1 MSIRYFLP
9 CLLVLLSGC
18 MALAQNHLPVSV
30 SDATSG
36 APLAFAHCYLQE
48 NKTGTTTDL
57 AGKALLQFSKG
68 GPIRDQLTLSYVG
81 YRDTIIQVQPSDQE
95 LRIGLQPKPV
105 LLEAAEIKGQAE
117 NLSAEE
123 IVRNAIKSIRKNYS
137 RDAVQ
142 LHTFYRESFSEG
154 GQLATVDEAMADI
167 YYTPYP
173 RRWFT
178 RRSFRHYYDG
188 AYEGR
193 ADNRFANHFVLLSNP
208 VYFKYY
214 NTVKDQCKMLGVRLS
229 DNSSTEDLHPHV
241 QGGPLALL
249 SQDKVKYR
257 SDFLDPTM
265 RDKYAYA
272 KSSAVMFNG
281 HPCYAITFKP
291 LPGEDPIFQGWHQRM
306 KDPIFSGIIYVDI
319 ESFAVVAIRCQLS
332 PLARFD
338 NYKRHRAWQVFPDR
352 STLAVDYQKQNGR
365 WFLKNIKTEQHISR
379 AEFLSPGQ
387 PVFQRLSHNYRLT
400 RQIWVQG
407 IEPDASPF
415 DEADD
420 QLLHDPRDA
429 RLATF
434 PFEYKDSL
442 WQAFEQTARY
452 PELSAG
458 DVQSLER
465 KGPLHQQ
472 WSRWFV
478 KEEMLPP
485 AANAQADTL
494 LLPDGRL
501 IADPYRWM
509 ERQDSQTQAH
519 INTEN
524 CYFFNE
530 YIPWKRQQFSAFRK
544 MLMTLGRCDTNSTPP
559 RHPYVYRD
567 NRGLFLTDST
577 GSEPRM
583 LLSFT
588 TDLPDG
594 KSLRSYQPS
603 PEYGSLAF
611 TLSNGDAYA
620 NSARIKMLA
629 SNQVDSLSDQL
640 YEMEW
645 LSENTLVYTVV
656 NESKRAYAC
665 YAYQP
670 QHGDRR
676 LLFEA
681 TDPEFEL
688 ELYEVQ
694 GTLLLSC
701 LNSNGNELFR
711 IKEGTEGV
719 ELLRLHGTNWYST
732 DFYFDEDLYYL
743 AARDTAF
750 QSCILKTDGHSDQI
764 LWTAPP
770 TVALDEV
777 RATADYLLVK
787 AIDRAIVKLY
797 LFSKNGVLQDSL
809 SLPELHGSV
818 QLDKVTDYASNTC
831 RYYFESPNQP
841 FTQYTI
847 NLATRQLTEQPID
860 CLRNP
865 PEAAYETTLYK
876 VPAEDG
882 ERLPLR
888 LSYRSD
894 FKNLKTTKGVLL
906 SVYGAYGGFSEA
918 NFDEYERLLMD
929 EGYVVA
935 QASVRGSRAK
945 GWQWYRAGRGANKPV
960 GISDYLACAAYVRYE
975 LHLPRTFAY
984 GQSAGGLIAAAAL
997 NEHPQLFD
1005 AAILDYPFLD
1015 ALGISLDSLLPL
1027 TSLEYPEWGYPDRPA
1042 ELQALQAYSPYQNI
1056 KAQAYPPILMLGGLY
1071 DLQTPY
1077 WQIMKAAARYRAL
1090 QTNDAPILLH
1100 LGKNYHPGDIP
1111 YRTRIREMTYQYLFL
1126 EHVLSH
1132 EQ

>member
-1 MSIRYFLP
+1 MSIRYFLT

-30 SDATSG
+30 SDGTSG
-36 APLAFAHCYLQE
+36 APLAFAHCYLQG

-57 AGKALLQFSKG
+57 EGKALLHFPKG

-123 IVRNAIKSIRKNYS
+123 IVRNAIKFIRKNYS
-137 RDAVQ
+137 QDAVQ

-154 GQLATVDEAMADI
+154 GQLATVDEAIADI

-208 VYFKYY
+208 LYLKYY
-214 NTVKDQCKMLGVRLS
+214 NTVRDQCKILGCRLS
-229 DNSSTEDLHPHV
+229 DNSSTEGLHPHV

-257 SDFLDPTM
+257 SDFLDPAM
-265 RDKYAYA
+265 RGKYAYA
-272 KSSAVMFNG
+272 KSSAVMLNG

-291 LPGEDPIFQGWHQRM
+291 LPGGDPIFQGWHQRI
-306 KDPIFSGIIYVDI
+306 KDPIFSGTIYVDI
-319 ESFAVVAIRCQLS
+319 ETFAVVAIRCQLS

-338 NYKRHRAWQVFPDR
+338 NYKKHRAWQVFPDR
-352 STLAVDYQKQNGR
+352 NTLAIDYQEQNGR

-400 RQIWVQG
+400 RQLWVQG

-420 QLLHDPRDA
+420 QLLHDQRDA

-434 PFEYKDSL
+434 PFEYKDSV
-442 WQAFEQTARY
+442 WQVFEQTARY
-452 PELSAG
+452 PKLSAKE
-458 DVQSLER
+458 VQALER

-472 WSRWFV
+472 WGRWFV

-485 AANAQADTL
+485 AAAVQTGAL
-494 LLPDGRL
+494 GLPNGEQL
-501 IADPYRWM
+501 PDPYRWM
-509 ERQDSQTQAH
+509 ERRDSQTQAY

-524 CYFFNE
+524 RYFFNE

-544 MLMTLGRCDTNSTPP
+544 ILMTLEPCDTSTTPP
-559 RHPYVYRD
+559 KQPVYRD
-567 NRGLFLTDST
+567 NRGLFLRDSS
-577 GSEPRM
+577 GSGPKM
-583 LLSFT
+583 LLSFN
-588 TDLPDG
+588 TDLPPG
-594 KSLRSYQPS
+594 KTLQSYLPS
-603 PEYGSLAF
+603 PEYGALAF
-611 TLSNGDAYA
+611 TISNGDAYA
-620 NSARIKMLA
+620 NSAKVKTLA
-629 SNQVDSLSDQL
+629 SNRVDSLSDQL
-640 YEMEW
+640 YEMQW
-645 LSENTLVYTVV
+645 LNENTLVYTVV

-688 ELYEVQ
+688 ELYEVR
-694 GTLLLSC
+694 GTLLLSS

-711 IKEGTEGV
+711 LEEHAGRVK
-719 ELLRLHGTNWYST
+719 LKRLHGTDWYST
-732 DFYFDEDLYYL
+732 DFYFDEDAYYL

-750 QSCILKTDGHSDQI
+750 QSCLLKTEGNAEQI
-764 LWTAPP
+764 LWTAPA
-770 TVALDEV
+770 TTALDEV
-777 RATADYLLVK
+777 RATADYILAK
-787 AIDRAIVKLY
+787 AIDRAKVKLY
-797 LFSKNGVLQDSL
+797 LFSKNGELRDSL
-809 SLPELHGSV
+809 PLPELHGSA
-818 QLDKVTDYASNTC
+818 QLGEVKDYASNTC

-847 NLATRQLTEQPID
+847 NLVTRQLTEKPLD
-860 CLRNP
+860 CLRKP
-865 PEAAYETTLYK
+865 TEAYYENILHE

-882 ERLPLR
+882 EWLPLR

-894 FKNLKTTKGVLL
+894 FKNLKATKGVLL
-906 SVYGAYGGFSEA
+906 SVYGAYGAFSEA
-918 NFDEYERLLMD
+918 TFDEYERLLMD

-935 QASVRGSRAK
+935 QVSVRGSRAK
-945 GWQWYRAGRGANKPV
+945 GWQWYRAGRGANKSV
-960 GISDYLACAAYVRYE
+960 GISDYLACATYVRQE
-975 LHLPRTFAY
+975 LQLPKTFAY
-984 GQSAGGLIAAAAL
+984 GQSAGGLIVAAAL
-997 NEHPQLFD
+997 NKNPQLFD

-1015 ALGISLDSLLPL
+1015 ALGVSLDSLLPL
-1027 TSLEYPEWGYPDRPA
+1027 TSLEYPEWGYPGRPA

-1056 KAQAYPPILMLGGLY
+1056 KPQTYPPILMLGGLY

-1100 LGKNYHPGDIP
+1100 LGKNYHPGSIP
-1111 YRTRIREMTYQYLFL
+1111 YRTRVREMTYQYLFL
-1126 EHVLSH
+1126 ENITSK
-1132 EQ
+1132 

>member
-9 CLLVLLSGC
+9 ILLFLFSGC
-18 MALAQNHLPVSV
+18 AVLAQNHLAVSV
-30 SDATSG
+30 VDAASG
-36 APLAFAHCYLQE
+36 APLAFAHCHLQ
-48 NKTGTTTDL
+48 NSRTGAATDL
-57 AGKALLQFSKG
+57 EGKALLHFPKG
-68 GPIRDQLTLSYVG
+68 GPISDQLTISYVG
-81 YRDTIIQVQPSDQE
+81 YRDTIIQVQPADQE

-123 IVRNAIKSIRKNYS
+123 IIRNAIKSIKKNYS

-142 LHTFYRESFSEG
+142 LHTFYRESFSEA
-154 GQLATVDEAMADI
+154 GQLATVDEAIADI
-167 YYTPYP
+167 YYTSYP

-193 ADNRFANHFVLLSNP
+193 ADNRFANNFVQFANP
-208 VYFKYY
+208 MYFKYY

-229 DNSSTEDLHPHV
+229 GNGSTEDLHPHV

-257 SDFLDPTM
+257 SDFLDPSM
-265 RDKYAYA
+265 HKKYAYT
-272 KSSAVMFNG
+272 KSNAVMLNG
-281 HPCYAITFKP
+281 HPCYAINFKP
-291 LPGEDPIFQGWHQRM
+291 RPNDDYISQTWNKRIKHAIL
-306 KDPIFSGIIYVDI
+306 SGTVYIHL

-332 PLARFD
+332 PTV
-338 NYKRHRAWQVFPDR
+338 NYGTYKSGRSWQSFPDR
-352 STLAVDYQKQNGR
+352 STLSIDYQQRDKR
-365 WFLKNIKTEQHISR
+365 WYLKGIKTEQYI
-379 AEFLSPGQ
+379 APGQ
-387 PVFQRLSHNYRLT
+387 PTSWYLAQNYRLT
-400 RQIWVQG
+400 RQLWVQG
-407 IEPDASPF
+407 IESNTPSF
-415 DEADD
+415 DEADEQLMHD
-420 QLLHDPRDA
+420 QRDA

-442 WQAFEQTARY
+442 WQAFEQNARY
-452 PELSAG
+452 PKLSAG
-458 DVQSLER
+458 EVQSLER

-472 WSRWFV
+472 WGRWFV
-478 KEEMLPP
+478 KEEMPPP
-485 AANAQADTL
+485 AASVQADTL
-494 LLPDGRL
+494 LLPNGGL

-509 ERQDSQTQAH
+509 EKQDSQTQAH

-524 CYFFNE
+524 RYFFNE
-530 YIPWKRQQFSAFRK
+530 YIPWKRQQFSAFRRIYK
-544 MLMTLGRCDTNSTPP
+544 ALKVCDTTSTKPKYP
-559 RHPYVYRD
+559 HFYKKE
-567 NRGLFLTDST
+567 NQGLFLTDSS
-577 GSEPRM
+577 GSDPRM

-594 KSLRSYQPS
+594 KRLRSYRPS
-603 PEYGSLAF
+603 PEYGGIAF

-620 NSARIKMLA
+620 RAGRVKTLA
-629 SNQVDSLSDQL
+629 SNRVDSLSDQL

-670 QHGDRR
+670 QQGDRR

-688 ELYEVQ
+688 GLYEVQ
-694 GTLLLSC
+694 GSLLLSC

-711 IKEGTEGV
+711 IKEDTEGV
-719 ELLRLHGTNWYST
+719 ELLRLHGTDWYST
-732 DFYFDEDLYYL
+732 DFYFDEDAYYL

-750 QSCILKTDGHSDQI
+750 QSCLLQTNGDEEQV
-764 LWTAPP
+764 LWTAP
-770 TVALDEV
+770 TTTALDEV

-787 AIDRAIVKLY
+787 GIDRAIVKLY
-797 LFSKNGVLQDSL
+797 LLSKNGALLDSL
-809 SLPELHGSV
+809 SLPEIHGSV
-818 QLDKVTDYASNTC
+818 QLGEVADYASNTC

-847 NLATRQLTEQPID
+847 NLATRQLTKKPID

-865 PEAAYETTLYK
+865 PEAAYETTLYE

-882 ERLPLR
+882 ERVPLR

-894 FKNLKTTKGVLL
+894 FKNLKATKGVLL
-906 SVYGAYGGFSEA
+906 WVYGAYGAFSEA

-945 GWQWYRAGRGANKPV
+945 GWPWYRAGRGPNKTV
-960 GISDYLACAAYVRYE
+960 GISDYLACAAYVRKE
-975 LHLPRTFAY
+975 LRLPKTFAY
-984 GQSAGGLIAAAAL
+984 GQSAGGLIVAAAL
-997 NEHPQLFD
+997 NEGPQLFD

-1015 ALGISLDSLLPL
+1015 ALGVSLDGLLPL

-1056 KAQAYPPILMLGGLY
+1056 KAQPYPPILMLGGLY

-1077 WQIMKAAARYRAL
+1077 WQIMKTAARYRAL
-1090 QTNDAPILLH
+1090 QTNDAPLLLH
-1100 LGKNYHPGDIP
+1100 LGRNYHPGSIP

-1126 EHVLSH
+1126 ENIPLK
-1132 EQ
+1132 